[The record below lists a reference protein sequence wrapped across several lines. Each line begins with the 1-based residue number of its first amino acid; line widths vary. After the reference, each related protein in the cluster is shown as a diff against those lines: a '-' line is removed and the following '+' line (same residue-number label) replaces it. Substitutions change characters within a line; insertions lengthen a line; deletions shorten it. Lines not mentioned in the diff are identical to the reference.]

1 MKLPV
6 GGRLNE
12 NQISYHIPQKFV
24 INPFRVGSKEELFEL
39 LEVNRESS
47 KKYFFILNKNNYMNP
62 GKDMNV
68 EQKMFRKFF
77 YENSRFIEEDSV
89 FVEITDPKIANECLG
104 ILSEHEIVAAINKN
118 PFQ

>member
-1 MKLPV
+1 
-6 GGRLNE
+6 
-12 NQISYHIPQKFV
+12 
-24 INPFRVGSKEELFEL
+24 
-39 LEVNRESS
+39 
-47 KKYFFILNKNNYMNP
+47 MNP

-118 PFQ
+118 SFQ